1 MFTGIIEN
9 KGRIVKKE
17 KRGGQ
22 IRFGFQLQKK
32 EKHFKI
38 GDSMAVE
45 GVCLTAVEV
54 KDRYFEADVVRE
66 TLQATTLGG
75 FRSGD
80 FVNLEKSL
88 RVGDPLGGHF
98 VTGHIDGRG
107 RIVKIEK
114 DKKNTTLSIQA
125 SKDIIGLL
133 ASKGSVACD
142 GISLTVQKIR
152 NDIFEIAVIPHT
164 LRETTLCKKKIG
176 SFVNIE
182 IDIVARYL
190 QECLKLERVQRHY
203 SSKVI
208 LRELLKW
215 GLK

>member
-1 MFTGIIEN
+1 
-9 KGRIVKKE
+9 
-17 KRGGQ
+17 
-22 IRFGFQLQKK
+22 
-32 EKHFKI
+32 
-38 GDSMAVE
+38 
-45 GVCLTAVEV
+45 
-54 KDRYFEADVVRE
+54 VRE